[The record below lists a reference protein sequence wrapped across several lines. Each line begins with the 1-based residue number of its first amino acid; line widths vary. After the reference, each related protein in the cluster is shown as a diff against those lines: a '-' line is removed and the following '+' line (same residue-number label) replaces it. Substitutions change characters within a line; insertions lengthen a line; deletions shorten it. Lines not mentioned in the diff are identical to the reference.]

1 MISKERLEEITK
13 CLMSE
18 ERDDV
23 IEMFNDLKSKKS
35 ISVPLS
41 EEDLEQ
47 LQNGEEFN
55 WNFNG
60 VDVKLFKGEEE

>member
-23 IEMFNDLKSKKS
+23 IEMFNDLKAKKS
-35 ISVPLS
+35 ISIPLS
-41 EEDLEQ
+41 QEDIEQ
-47 LQNGEEFN
+47 LSSGEEFN
-55 WNFNG
+55 WSFNG
-60 VDVKLFKGEEE
+60 VDVHIFIGEEE